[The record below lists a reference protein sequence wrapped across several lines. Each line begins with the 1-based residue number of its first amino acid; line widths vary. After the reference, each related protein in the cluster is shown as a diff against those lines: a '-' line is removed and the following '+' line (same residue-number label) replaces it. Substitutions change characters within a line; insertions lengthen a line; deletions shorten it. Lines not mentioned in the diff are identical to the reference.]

1 MSLEN
6 EDHILDQPVETNHE
20 TQKKLK
26 TSYSR
31 EFLLS
36 LSELDV
42 CKKLPGGFD
51 QSILSD
57 FEDSFQDRQR
67 ISGGLSSHS
76 YKRNEYGSSPPT
88 RGDFSSYSRG
98 VHGRWEGR
106 SSVRSDKDSDSQP
119 DLESADTGRQYGN
132 QSRRSWQ
139 VPEHDGLLGSGSFPR
154 PSGLAAGVSA
164 SKFRANDHYHLNKST
179 EPYHPPRPYKAV
191 PHSRRDTHDSFNDET
206 FGSSEFTSEDKAEE
220 ERKRRASFELM
231 RKEQHKAFQDKQN
244 LNPDKR
250 KDVFDITTLLEDSK
264 DEKNILNRSKESDEP
279 VKASLNDPEKSSLP
293 SQTPASRPLVPP
305 GFKSTVLERNSGPK
319 SVIHPQT
326 AEVVN
331 PELENS
337 LSHAKVNLVLN
348 GTSDNKVEKQLT
360 EQKGFTTQQL
370 GSTSNKVSIHNKSDK
385 NLNVPSS
392 SMMDVDGQLHKIS
405 CFSEAF
411 EASED
416 GEVNKLSGEKVTGNK
431 IIGESNRDHSTSIL
445 DKLFGSA
452 LTSSV
457 GGSSSF
463 IEHPVSTGE
472 ETGDRTVEET
482 RSSHATQSSKFARWF
497 LEEEKKPMHD
507 LSSTPKDLFSLIV
520 GGDKGGSLVSD
531 VKNTEHII
539 PNIPFE
545 RSEPAEEHK
554 TSNVTADI
562 VENSEQFYKNDKPQ
576 ALPAVLTCEDLEQS
590 MLSEI
595 SENGSTLQP
604 PVHVSS
610 IPDPKTELPK
620 VNIDDHASQHLL
632 SLLLKDGVPSS
643 NLDIQSSEKLQSNE
657 ETSFVS
663 AAQTKEVNAEH
674 SSNSGQTLT
683 LETLFG
689 TAFMK
694 ELQSVGAPVSVQR
707 GSLGPARVDKSDPHQ
722 FPFSVMDDALVLT
735 NDIVPNKAG
744 YESSVLTSKQRLQT
758 KPANI
763 EQQWLGFDDP
773 QTDLDSSQL
782 RTGLNSNLGGLDG
795 PVDIRLPEEDS
806 LITVNDPLNPRNYAS
821 VKTAARAEVL
831 PSPNTQV
838 DIAEK
843 LAALKSV
850 FKEERSFMGGQEGPP
865 RFRGAYDVREPDFPY
880 QNLSVQPSS
889 PQFHP
894 PRANHVGPFSHPLDS
909 HPTNV
914 NPQMKFMTPEGIIHH
929 DSPPNHQF
937 SANMLHPHFH
947 HPSTGLTGFDPP
959 NHHPML
965 QQMHMSGN
973 FPPHLLQGFPRSAPM
988 SAQPSRGAPLPS
1000 HANNQMTGFMPELNP
1015 LQAFPFGHRQPN
1027 FSGLGMPPPAP
1038 EIGGGS
1044 NNPEAIQRLFELE
1057 LRTNSKKIQPFAAGG
1072 HGQGMYG
1079 HEVDMGFRYR

>member
-6 EDHILDQPVETNHE
+6 EDHILDHPVETNHE

-26 TSYSR
+26 ISYSR

-36 LSELDV
+36 LSELEV
-42 CKKLPGGFD
+42 CQKLPGGFD

-106 SSVRSDKDSDSQP
+106 ASVRSDKDSDLQP
-119 DLESADTGRQYGN
+119 DLESDTGRQYGN

-179 EPYHPPRPYKAV
+179 EPYHPPRPYKAA
-191 PHSRRDTHDSFNDET
+191 PYSRTHDSFNDET
-206 FGSSEFTSEDKAEE
+206 FGSSEHTSEDRAEE

-231 RKEQHKAFQDKQN
+231 RKEQQKAFQDKQN

-250 KDVFDITTLLEDSK
+250 KDEFDITTLLEDSK
-264 DEKNILNRSKESDEP
+264 DEKNLLNRSKESDDP
-279 VKASLNDPEKSSLP
+279 VILKASLNDPEKSLLP
-293 SQTPASRPLVPP
+293 PQTPASRPLVPP

-319 SVIHPQT
+319 SMIHPQT
-326 AEVVN
+326 A
-331 PELENS
+331 
-337 LSHAKVNLVLN
+337 
-348 GTSDNKVEKQLT
+348 
-360 EQKGFTTQQL
+360 
-370 GSTSNKVSIHNKSDK
+370 
-385 NLNVPSS
+385 
-392 SMMDVDGQLHKIS
+392 
-405 CFSEAF
+405 
-411 EASED
+411 
-416 GEVNKLSGEKVTGNK
+416 
-431 IIGESNRDHSTSIL
+431 
-445 DKLFGSA
+445 
-452 LTSSV
+452 
-457 GGSSSF
+457 
-463 IEHPVSTGE
+463 EHPVSTGE
-472 ETGDRTVEET
+472 EMGDRMVEET

-507 LSSTPKDLFSLIV
+507 LSSMPNDLLSLIV
-520 GGDKGGSLVSD
+520 GGDKGGSQVSD
-531 VKNTEHII
+531 VKNTEHIL

-562 VENSEQFYKNDKPQ
+562 VENSEQFYKNNKPQ

-620 VNIDDHASQHLL
+620 VNIDDHASHHLL

-643 NLDIQSSEKLQSNE
+643 NLDIQWSEKLQTNE

-674 SSNSGQTLT
+674 SSNLGQTLT

-707 GSLGPARVDKSDPHQ
+707 GSLRPARVDKSDPHQ

-744 YESSVLTSKQRLQT
+744 YESSLLTSKQRLQT

-773 QTDLDSSQL
+773 QTELDSSQL
-782 RTGLNSNLGGLDG
+782 RTGLNSKLGGFDG

-806 LITVNDPLNPRNYAS
+806 LITVNDALNLRNYAS
-821 VKTAARAEVL
+821 VKTAARAEVLL

-850 FKEERSFMGGQEGPP
+850 FKDERSFMGGQEGPP

-909 HPTNV
+909 HPANV

-937 SANMLHPHFH
+937 PANMLHPHFH

-973 FPPHLLQGFPRSAPM
+973 FPPHLLQGFPRSTPM

-1000 HANNQMTGFMPELNP
+1000 HANNQMTGFMPEVNP
-1015 LQAFPFGHRQPN
+1015 LQPFPFGHRQPN
-1027 FSGLGMPPPAP
+1027 FAGLGMPPPAP

-1044 NNPEAIQRLFELE
+1044 NNPEAIQRLLELE
-1057 LRTNSKKIQPFAAGG
+1057 LRSNSKKIQPFATGG

>member
-6 EDHILDQPVETNHE
+6 EDHILDHPVETNHE

-26 TSYSR
+26 ISYSR

-36 LSELDV
+36 LSELEV

-106 SSVRSDKDSDSQP
+106 TSVRSDKDSDSQP
-119 DLESADTGRQYGN
+119 DLESGRQYGN

-164 SKFRANDHYHLNKST
+164 SKFRASDHYHLNKST

-191 PHSRRDTHDSFNDET
+191 PHSRTHDSFNDET
-206 FGSSEFTSEDKAEE
+206 FGSSEYTSEDRAEE

-231 RKEQHKAFQDKQN
+231 RKEQQKAFQDKQN

-250 KDVFDITTLLEDSK
+250 KDEFDITTLLEDSK
-264 DEKNILNRSKESDEP
+264 DEKNLLNRSKESDDP
-279 VKASLNDPEKSSLP
+279 VILKASLNDPEKSLLP
-293 SQTPASRPLVPP
+293 PQTPASRPLVPP

-319 SVIHPQT
+319 SMIHPQT
-326 AEVVN
+326 AE
-331 PELENS
+331 
-337 LSHAKVNLVLN
+337 HA
-348 GTSDNKVEKQLT
+348 
-360 EQKGFTTQQL
+360 
-370 GSTSNKVSIHNKSDK
+370 
-385 NLNVPSS
+385 
-392 SMMDVDGQLHKIS
+392 
-405 CFSEAF
+405 
-411 EASED
+411 
-416 GEVNKLSGEKVTGNK
+416 
-431 IIGESNRDHSTSIL
+431 
-445 DKLFGSA
+445 
-452 LTSSV
+452 
-457 GGSSSF
+457 
-463 IEHPVSTGE
+463 VSTGE
-472 ETGDRTVEET
+472 ETGDRMVEET
-482 RSSHATQSSKFARWF
+482 RSSQATQSSKFARWF

-507 LSSTPKDLFSLIV
+507 LSSTPNDLLSLIV
-520 GGDKGGSLVSD
+520 GGDKGGSQVSD
-531 VKNTEHII
+531 VKNTEHIL

-554 TSNVTADI
+554 TSYVTADI
-562 VENSEQFYKNDKPQ
+562 VENSEQFYKNNKPQ

-595 SENGSTLQP
+595 SENCSTLQP

-620 VNIDDHASQHLL
+620 VIDDHASHHLL

-643 NLDIQSSEKLQSNE
+643 NLDIQWSEKLQTNE

-707 GSLGPARVDKSDPHQ
+707 GSLRPARVDKSDPHQ

-744 YESSVLTSKQRLQT
+744 YESSLLTSKQRLQT

-773 QTDLDSSQL
+773 QTELDSSQL
-782 RTGLNSNLGGLDG
+782 RTGLNSKLGGFDG

-806 LITVNDPLNPRNYAS
+806 LITVNDPLNLRNYAS

-850 FKEERSFMGGQEGPP
+850 FKDERSFMGGQEGPP

-909 HPTNV
+909 HPANV

-937 SANMLHPHFH
+937 PANMLHPHFH

-965 QQMHMSGN
+965 QQMHMSSN

-1015 LQAFPFGHRQPN
+1015 LQPFPFGHRQPN
-1027 FSGLGMPPPAP
+1027 FAGLGMPPPAP

-1044 NNPEAIQRLFELE
+1044 NNPEAIQRLLELE
-1057 LRTNSKKIQPFAAGG
+1057 LRSNSKKIQPFATGG